1 MVLGKLEFGNI
12 EPLDFYLN
20 YHIMTCLAG
29 WLVILCLIQVENSSS
44 FKLSTVD
51 LQPVRELS
59 SPANWPFVSDGD
71 RQPGALLRM
80 IQLIAWEI
88 ECLKKGNFI

>member
-1 MVLGKLEFGNI
+1 MGNLEFGNI
-12 EPLDFYLN
+12 EPLDFYFN
-20 YHIMTCLAG
+20 SDIMTCLAG
-29 WLVILCLIQVENSSS
+29 WLGILYLIQVENSSN

-51 LQPVRELS
+51 SQPVWELS
-59 SPANWPFVSDGD
+59 SPTHRPFVSDGD

-80 IQLIAWEI
+80 RQLVVWEI

>member
-1 MVLGKLEFGNI
+1 MGNLEFDNI
-12 EPLDFYLN
+12 EPLDFNLN
-20 YHIMTCLAG
+20 SDIMTCLAG

-59 SPANWPFVSDGD
+59 SPTNWPFVSDGD
-71 RQPGALLRM
+71 RQPGALLCM
-80 IQLIAWEI
+80 IQLIVWEI
-88 ECLKKGNFI
+88 ECLKKGNSI